1 MSATLVAS
9 DLSVVRGGQVVL
21 DGVSLTVAPGDRIGL
36 VGPNGVGKSTLLRAL
51 AGQVALDAGRV
62 DLAPPTANVGLLP
75 QEPDRRPGETLRGF
89 LERRTGVAAAQADLD
104 EATEA
109 LTAGRRGADDAYATA
124 LERWLAIGGADL
136 DVRAEQVCAD
146 LGLPADALDAQA
158 TALSGG
164 QAARGS
170 LAAVLLSRF
179 DVTLLDE
186 PTNDLD
192 FDGLERLE
200 RFVGGIS
207 GALVVV
213 SHDRAF
219 LDRTITTVAEIDQH
233 RRDVAEY
240 AGGWTAYLE
249 ARELA
254 RRHARERYEDFADTR
269 SDLVAQVQRQREQSV
284 RGAVRAKRKV
294 PDNDRSVRSY
304 KIEAATKS
312 ASRVRNLETK
322 LGRLEEVDEPRKEWQ
337 LRMTIAAAPRS
348 GDVVA
353 VLAGAVVEYPP
364 APADR
369 AAADGAAADG
379 AAADGAAADGAAAV
393 PAGGFRLGPVSLTVS
408 WADRV
413 VITGPNGG
421 GKSTL
426 LAALLG
432 RVPLAAGTAT
442 LGSGVRLGEV
452 DQARERFRGERTTLA
467 VAEQVTGWAMAE
479 VRTLFAKFGLGADQM
494 TRPAGAL
501 SPGERTRA
509 GLALLQAVGV
519 NCLVLD
525 EPTNHLDLP
534 AIEQLEEALGTYP
547 GTLLLVT
554 HDRRML
560 DAVQVTRRLHV
571 ENGQVTESSV
581 G

>member
-1 MSATLVAS
+1 MGQVSATLVAS
-9 DLSVVRGGQVVL
+9 GLSVVRGGQVVL
-21 DGVSLTVAPGDRIGL
+21 DGVNLTVAPGDRIGV

-51 AGQVALDAGRV
+51 AGQATLDAGRV
-62 DLAPPTANVGLLP
+62 ELSPPSANVGLLP
-75 QEPDRRPGETLRGF
+75 QEPDRRPGETLRAF
-89 LERRTGVAAAQADLD
+89 LERRTGVGAAQAALD
-104 EATEA
+104 AATAA
-109 LTAGRRGADDAYATA
+109 LTEGHAGADDAYAAA

-136 DVRAEQVCAD
+136 DVRAEQVCAE
-146 LGLPADALDAQA
+146 LGLPADALDAPT

-179 DVTLLDE
+179 DITLLDE

-200 RFVGGIS
+200 RFVAGIS

-219 LDRTITTVAEIDQH
+219 LDRLIDSVAEIDQH
-233 RRDVAEY
+233 RRDVTLY
-240 AGGWTAYLE
+240 AGGWSAYLE
-249 ARELA
+249 ARALD
-254 RRHARERYEDFADTR
+254 RRHARERYEDYADTR
-269 SDLVAQVQRQREQSV
+269 ADLVAQVQRQREQSV

-294 PDNDRSVRSY
+294 PDNDRSVRGH

-322 LGRLEEVDEPRKEWQ
+322 LNRLEEVAEPRKEWQ
-337 LRMTIAAAPRS
+337 LRMAIAAAPRS

-353 VLAGAVVEYPP
+353 TLRGAVAEYPA
-364 APADR
+364 APGAE
-369 AAADGAAADG
+369 AA
-379 AAADGAAADGAAAV
+379 
-393 PAGGFRLGPVSLTVS
+393 GFRLGPVDLTVS

-421 GKSTL
+421 GKTTL

-432 RVPLAAGTAT
+432 RLPLAAGTAA

-452 DQARERFRGERTTLA
+452 DQARDRFRGDDTTLA
-467 VAEQVTGWAMAE
+467 VAERTTGWAMAE

-509 GLALLQAVGV
+509 GLAMLQAVGV

-534 AIEQLEEALGTYP
+534 AIEQLESALAAYQ

-560 DAVQVTRRLHV
+560 DAVRVTRRLHV
-571 ENGQVTESSV
+571 VAGQVTESEA
-581 G
+581 

>member
-9 DLSVVRGGQVVL
+9 ELSVVRGGQVVL
-21 DGVSLTVAPGDRIGL
+21 DGVSLTVAPGDRIGV

-62 DLAPPTANVGLLP
+62 ELSPPSANVGLLP
-75 QEPDRRPGETLRGF
+75 QEPDRRPGETLRAF
-89 LERRTGVAAAQADLD
+89 LERRTGVAAAQAALD
-104 EATEA
+104 AATEA
-109 LTAGRRGADDAYATA
+109 LTAGRPGADDTYAEA

-136 DVRAEQVCAD
+136 DVRAEQVCAE
-146 LGLPADALDAQA
+146 LGLPPDALDAPT

-179 DVTLLDE
+179 DITLLDE

-192 FDGLERLE
+192 FDGLARLE
-200 RFVGGIS
+200 RFVAGIS

-219 LDRTITTVAEIDQH
+219 LERTITSVAEIDQH
-233 RRDVAEY
+233 SRDVTEY
-240 AGGWTAYLE
+240 AGGWSTYLE
-249 ARELA
+249 ARELD
-254 RRHARERYEDFADTR
+254 RRHARERYDEFADTR
-269 SDLVAQVQRQREQSV
+269 ADLVSQVQRQREQSV
-284 RGAVRAKRKV
+284 RGAIRAKRKV

-337 LRMTIAAAPRS
+337 LRMTIGAAPRS

-353 VLAGAVVEYPP
+353 ALAGAVVEYPP
-364 APADR
+364 APAAGGD
-369 AAADGAAADG
+369 AGGADG
-379 AAADGAAADGAAAV
+379 
-393 PAGGFRLGPVSLTVS
+393 AGGFRLGPVDLTVS
-408 WADRV
+408 WADRI

-452 DQARERFRGERTTLA
+452 DQARDRFRGEETTLA
-467 VAEQVTGWAMAE
+467 VAERVTGWAMAE

-534 AIEQLEEALGTYP
+534 AIEQLESALETYP

-560 DAVQVTRRLHV
+560 DAVHVTRRLVV
-571 ENGQVTESSV
+571 EDGHVTESAV
-581 G
+581 

>member
-9 DLSVVRGGQVVL
+9 GLSVVRGGQVVL
-21 DGVSLTVAPGDRIGL
+21 DGVDLTVAPGDRVGV

-51 AGQVALDAGRV
+51 AGQAVPDAGRV
-62 DLAPPTANVGLLP
+62 ELSPPSANVGLLP
-75 QEPDRRPGETLRGF
+75 QEPDRRPGETLRAF
-89 LERRTGVAAAQADLD
+89 LERRTGVAAAQAALD
-104 EATEA
+104 DATEA
-109 LTAGRRGADDAYATA
+109 LTEGRPGADDAYAAA

-136 DVRAEQVCAD
+136 DVRAEQVCAE
-146 LGLPADALDAQA
+146 LGLPADALDAPT

-179 DVTLLDE
+179 DITLLDE

-200 RFVGGIS
+200 RFVTGIS

-219 LDRTITTVAEIDQH
+219 LDRVIDSVAEIDQH
-233 RRDVAEY
+233 RRDVTHY
-240 AGGWTAYLE
+240 AGGWEAYLE
-249 ARELA
+249 ARELD
-254 RRHARERYEDFADTR
+254 RRHARERYEDYADTR
-269 SDLVAQVQRQREQSV
+269 SSLVSQVQRQREQSV
-284 RGAVRAKRKV
+284 RGAIRAKRKV

-312 ASRVRNLETK
+312 ASRVRSLETR
-322 LGRLEEVDEPRKEWQ
+322 LNRLEEVDEPRKEWQ

-353 VLAGAVVEYPP
+353 TLARAVVEYP
-364 APADR
+364 ADPADE
-369 AAADGAAADG
+369 
-379 AAADGAAADGAAAV
+379 
-393 PAGGFRLGPVSLTVS
+393 AGGFRLGPVDLTVS

-442 LGSGVRLGEV
+442 LGSGVRVGEV
-452 DQARERFRGERTTLA
+452 DQARDRFRGEETTLA
-467 VAEQVTGWAMAE
+467 AAEAATGWVMAE

-534 AIEQLEEALGTYP
+534 AIEQLESALETYP
-547 GTLLLVT
+547 GTLLLVS

-560 DAVQVTRRLHV
+560 DAVRVTRRLHV
-571 ENGQVTESSV
+571 EAGEVTESTL
-581 G
+581 

>member
-9 DLSVVRGGQVVL
+9 ELSVVRGGQVVL
-21 DGVSLTVAPGDRIGL
+21 DGVSLTVAPGDRIGV

-51 AGQVALDAGRV
+51 AGQAALDAGRV
-62 DLAPPTANVGLLP
+62 ELSPPSANVGLLP
-75 QEPDRRPGETLRGF
+75 QEPDRRPGETLRAF
-89 LERRTGVAAAQADLD
+89 LERRTGVAVAQAALD

-109 LTAGRRGADDAYATA
+109 LTAGRAGADDAYASA

-136 DVRAEQVCAD
+136 DVRAEQVCAE
-146 LGLPADALDAQA
+146 LGLPPGALDEPT

-179 DVTLLDE
+179 DITLLDE

-200 RFVGGIS
+200 RFVAGIS

-213 SHDRAF
+213 SHDREF
-219 LDRTITTVAEIDQH
+219 LDRTITSVAEIDQH
-233 RRDVAEY
+233 RRDVTEY
-240 AGGWTAYLE
+240 AGGWSAYLE
-249 ARELA
+249 GRDLA
-254 RRHARERYEDFADTR
+254 RRHARERYEEFADTR
-269 SDLVAQVQRQREQSV
+269 ADLVAQVQRQREQSV
-284 RGAVRAKRKV
+284 RGAIRAKRKV

-322 LGRLEEVDEPRKEWQ
+322 LGRLEEVEEPRKEWQ

-353 VLAGAVVEYPP
+353 TLAGAVVAYPSSVLLPDGGP
-364 APADR
+364 AGGDAP
-369 AAADGAAADG
+369 G
-379 AAADGAAADGAAAV
+379 
-393 PAGGFRLGPVSLTVS
+393 AGGFRLGPVDLTVS
-408 WADRV
+408 WADRI

-432 RVPLAAGTAT
+432 RVPLAAGAAT

-452 DQARERFRGERTTLA
+452 DQARERFRGEETTLA
-467 VAEQVTGWAMAE
+467 VAERVTGWAMAE

-494 TRPAGAL
+494 TRAAGAL

-534 AIEQLEEALGTYP
+534 AIEQLEAALDGYP

-560 DAVQVTRRLHV
+560 DAVHVTRRLHV
-571 ENGQVTESSV
+571 EDGQVTESAV
-581 G
+581 

>member
-1 MSATLVAS
+1 M
-9 DLSVVRGGQVVL
+9 VL
-21 DGVSLTVAPGDRIGL
+21 DGVNLTVAPGDRVGV

-51 AGQVALDAGRV
+51 AGQAVLDAGRV
-62 DLAPPTANVGLLP
+62 ELSPPSANVGLLP
-75 QEPDRRPGETLRGF
+75 QEPDRRPGETLRAF
-89 LERRTGVAAAQADLD
+89 LERRTGVAAAQAAYD

-109 LTAGRRGADDAYATA
+109 LTEGRPGSDDAYAAA

-136 DVRAEQVCAD
+136 DVRAEQVCAE
-146 LGLPADALDAQA
+146 LGLPADALEAPT

-179 DVTLLDE
+179 DITLLDE

-200 RFVGGIS
+200 RFVTGIS

-219 LDRTITTVAEIDQH
+219 LDRVIDSVAEIDQH
-233 RRDVAEY
+233 RRDVTHY
-240 AGGWTAYLE
+240 AGGWATYLE
-249 ARELA
+249 AREID
-254 RRHARERYEDFADTR
+254 RRHARERYEDYADTR
-269 SDLVAQVQRQREQSV
+269 AGLVNQVQRQREQSV
-284 RGAVRAKRKV
+284 RGAIRAKRKV

-322 LGRLEEVDEPRKEWQ
+322 LNRLEEVDEPRKEWQ

-353 VLAGAVVEYPP
+353 ALAGAVVEYP
-364 APADR
+364 ADPAD
-369 AAADGAAADG
+369 ATDSASALEA
-379 AAADGAAADGAAAV
+379 
-393 PAGGFRLGPVSLTVS
+393 AGGFRLGPVDLTVS

-426 LAALLG
+426 LRALLG

-442 LGSGVRLGEV
+442 LGSGVRVGEV
-452 DQARERFRGERTTLA
+452 DQARDRFRGDETTLA
-467 VAEQVTGWAMAE
+467 VAERATGWVTAE

-525 EPTNHLDLP
+525 EPTNHLDLA
-534 AIEQLEEALGTYP
+534 AIEQLESALESYP
-547 GTLLLVT
+547 GTLLLVS

-560 DAVQVTRRLHV
+560 DAVRVTRRLHV
-571 ENGQVTESSV
+571 ESGQVSESTL
-581 G
+581 

>member
-9 DLSVVRGGQVVL
+9 ELSVVRGGQIVL
-21 DGVSLTVAPGDRIGL
+21 DGVSLTVAPGDRIGV

-62 DLAPPTANVGLLP
+62 ELSPPSANVGLLP
-75 QEPDRRPGETLRGF
+75 QEPDRRPGETLRAF
-89 LERRTGVAAAQADLD
+89 LERRTGVAAAQAALD

-109 LTAGRRGADDAYATA
+109 LTAGRPGADDTYAEA

-136 DVRAEQVCAD
+136 DVRAEQVCAE
-146 LGLPADALDAQA
+146 LGLPSDALDAPT

-179 DVTLLDE
+179 DITLLDE

-200 RFVGGIS
+200 RFVAGIS

-219 LDRTITTVAEIDQH
+219 LDRTITSVAEIDQH
-233 RRDVAEY
+233 RRDVTEY
-240 AGGWTAYLE
+240 AGGWSAYLE

-254 RRHARERYEDFADTR
+254 RRHAREHYDEFADTR
-269 SDLVAQVQRQREQSV
+269 ANLVSQVQRQREQSV
-284 RGAVRAKRKV
+284 RGAIRAKRKV

-337 LRMTIAAAPRS
+337 LRMTIGAAPRS

-353 VLAGAVVEYPP
+353 ALAGAVVEYPP
-364 APADR
+364 APAAGGGTTDDGTTGGDT
-369 AAADGAAADG
+369 AGAASGDSAG
-379 AAADGAAADGAAAV
+379 
-393 PAGGFRLGPVSLTVS
+393 AGGFRLGPVDLTVS
-408 WADRV
+408 WADRI

-432 RVPLAAGTAT
+432 RAPLAAGTAT

-452 DQARERFRGERTTLA
+452 DQARDRFRGEETTLA
-467 VAEQVTGWAMAE
+467 VAERVTGWAMAE

-534 AIEQLEEALGTYP
+534 AIEQLESALGTYP

-560 DAVQVTRRLHV
+560 DAVHVTRRLVV
-571 ENGQVTESSV
+571 EDGHVTESTV
-581 G
+581 